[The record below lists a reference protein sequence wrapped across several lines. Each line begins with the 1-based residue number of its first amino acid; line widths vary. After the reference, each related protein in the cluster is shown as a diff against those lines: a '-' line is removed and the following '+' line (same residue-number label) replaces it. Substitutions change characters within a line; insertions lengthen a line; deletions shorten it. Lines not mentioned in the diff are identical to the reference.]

1 MPGSPYR
8 AGPWPGLTPTGA
20 LILLGC
26 AVLLG
31 LVQTVIGNPHRGLP
45 DLPLLAVA
53 TLVPLLLG
61 TRIVS
66 APGAASAVCGAYLM
80 PRTLISLVQ
89 PELEPPPLLLVPA
102 LAFDVAV
109 WIRGA
114 DLARVAHAWPRREQ
128 RWRQRRGRIQRRL
141 DWRRAAFAGGVFGL
155 VLTAVEPPFAILY
168 GADPSYWTPTELGL
182 AGGLAVV
189 GCALVASMLSARDT
203 AS

>member
-1 MPGSPYR
+1 MRGPYR

-31 LVQTVIGNPHRGLP
+31 LAHTAIGNPHRALP
-45 DLPLLAVA
+45 DLPLLATT

-80 PRTLISLVQ
+80 PRALISLVE

-109 WIRGA
+109 WLRGA
-114 DLARVAHAWPRREQ
+114 DLAHIARAWPRRER
-128 RWRQRRGRIQRRL
+128 RWRKRRPPIQRRL
-141 DWRRAAFAGGVFGL
+141 DWPRAAFAGGLFGL
-155 VLTAVEPPFAILY
+155 VLSAVEPPFALLY
-168 GADPSYWTPTELGL
+168 GADPSHWTPTELGV

-189 GCALVASMLSARDT
+189 ACALVASMLSARDT